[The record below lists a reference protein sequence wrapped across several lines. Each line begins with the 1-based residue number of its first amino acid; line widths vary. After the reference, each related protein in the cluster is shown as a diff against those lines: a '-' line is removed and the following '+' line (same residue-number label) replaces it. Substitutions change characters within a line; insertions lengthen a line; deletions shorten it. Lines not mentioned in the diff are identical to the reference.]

1 MACCHQ
7 VDGFPCF
14 AGLLGVAQVG
24 MQWSCFTIMYDR
36 LLRTCQRTN
45 DNRLLLFL
53 IFFPRATPGTP
64 NPAKDP
70 EYPSFR
76 IALAVTATC
85 IVHALVMLILSC
97 YFVFAAPLHLQGW
110 ANFLG
115 IFSTVLSSIQYFPQ
129 IYTTFMLKRVG
140 SLSIPMMCI
149 QTPGSFIWSA
159 SLAAR
164 LGPSGWSAWGV
175 YVVTGCLQGTL
186 LVMGSY
192 FEIMNKRREKQEL
205 QSRMAQANGDAPL
218 PSEETPLLQS
228 E

>member
-1 MACCHQ
+1 MLR
-7 VDGFPCF
+7 GL
-14 AGLLGVAQVG
+14 AGNSASWHAVVLLYVHVRN
-24 MQWSCFTIMYDR
+24 FHIR
-36 LLRTCQRTN
+36 LDQSA
-45 DNRLLLFL
+45 DFYSLLLFL
-53 IFFPRATPGTP
+53 IFFPRATSGSP

-70 EYPSFR
+70 DQPSFR
-76 IALAVTATC
+76 TALAVTATC
-85 IVHALVMLILSC
+85 VVHAVVILILSC
-97 YFVFAAPLHLQGW
+97 YFTFAAPSHLQGW

-115 IFSTVLSSIQYFPQ
+115 IFATVLSSIQYFPQ

-192 FEIMNKRREKQEL
+192 FEVMHKRREKEDL
-205 QSRMAQANGDAPL
+205 QQRISQGNGDA
-218 PSEETPLLQS
+218 SEQTPLLRD